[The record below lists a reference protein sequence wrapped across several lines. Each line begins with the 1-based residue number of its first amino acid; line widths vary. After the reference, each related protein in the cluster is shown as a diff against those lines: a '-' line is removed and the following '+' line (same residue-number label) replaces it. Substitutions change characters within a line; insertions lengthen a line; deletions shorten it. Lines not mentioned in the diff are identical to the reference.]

1 MGGRRINE
9 VSILFLWK
17 VTPRGRIDDC
27 VGTPPI
33 EGFQVNIFWFLPTHG
48 DGRYLATTTG
58 GRQLSF
64 SYLLQTAQAA
74 DSLGFDGVL
83 IPTGR
88 SCEDPWVI
96 GSAVAP
102 ATSRLRLLIAV
113 RPGIM
118 EPVVAARMAATLDR
132 VGGIA
137 IDLESFRAEM
147 KGSSIPRTW
156 LR

>member
-1 MGGRRINE
+1 M
-9 VSILFLWK
+9 
-17 VTPRGRIDDC
+17 
-27 VGTPPI
+27 
-33 EGFQVNIFWFLPTHG
+33 NIFWFLPTHG
-48 DGRYLATTTG
+48 DGRYLATTIG

-64 SYLLQTAQAA
+64 NYLLQTAQAA

-96 GSAVAP
+96 GAAVAP

-118 EPVVAARMAATLDR
+118 GPVVAAR
-132 VGGIA
+132 I
-137 IDLESFRAEM
+137 LEYFD
-147 KGSSIPRTW
+147 
-156 LR
+156 